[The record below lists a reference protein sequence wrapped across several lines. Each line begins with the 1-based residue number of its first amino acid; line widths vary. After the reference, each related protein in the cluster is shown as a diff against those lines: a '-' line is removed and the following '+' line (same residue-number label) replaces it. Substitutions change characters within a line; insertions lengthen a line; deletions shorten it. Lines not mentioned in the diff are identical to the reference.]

1 MADEFNDRPG
11 RFKAAELV
19 FNDFRRR
26 EQFTA
31 EIAAAY
37 GRWLVASMLLAHG
50 AGLIGFLSFL
60 GSSKS
65 NSIGQSSVAITVAC
79 LTAGLVFAFICGFCA
94 WVNWSAHSADYM
106 ESAPLNMLYDQ
117 DAWVETPKKRGWIE
131 DWTNWGAVASG
142 IVSVAL
148 IPIAV
153 MFVIKG
159 YHPGT
164 ETVPFVLL

>member
-1 MADEFNDRPG
+1 MSDEFNDRPG
-11 RFKAAELV
+11 RFKSAELV

-26 EQFTA
+26 EQFTS

-60 GSSKS
+60 GSSNSKS
-65 NSIGQSSVAITVAC
+65 INHGAVSLTVAC

-94 WVNWSAHSADYM
+94 WVNWSAHSADYGDA
-106 ESAPLNMLYDQ
+106 APLKMLYDK
-117 DAWVETPKKRGWIE
+117 DTWVKVPTKRGWIE
-131 DWTNWGAVASG
+131 DWTNWGAIVAG
-142 IVSVAL
+142 IISVAL

-153 MFVIKG
+153 TFVIHG
-159 YHPGT
+159 YQPSS